1 MSKNGLRGCIVLA
14 IVLAVF
20 SVVAFAAPFSMTAT
34 FWIAFVSG
42 VIAIA
47 LQFYVFGVALSGGK
61 SPKSRF
67 YGFPIVRI
75 GITYLVVQIVVSIA
89 EMCWASKLPAWA
101 ALIINVIIFAIAA
114 IGCIAAETVRDEIVR
129 QEAQVKQNISNMR
142 SLQAVSAGLA
152 DQCPDEALKKDLKK
166 LADEFKFSDP
176 VSSDATSALEADL
189 DAQLK
194 ELKNALGSG
203 DIETAKSYCGK
214 LLTGLSERNRICKMG
229 K

>member
-1 MSKNGLRGCIVLA
+1 MSKNGVRGCIVLA

-114 IGCIAAETVRDEIVR
+114 IGCIAAETVRDEVVR
-129 QEAQVKQNISNMR
+129 QDAKVKQTTSNIR
-142 SLQAVSAGLA
+142 ALQAMSAGLA

-166 LADEFKFSDP
+166 LADEFKVSDP
-176 VSSDATSALEADL
+176 VSSEATSALEADL

-203 DIETAKSYCGK
+203 NIETAKSYCDK